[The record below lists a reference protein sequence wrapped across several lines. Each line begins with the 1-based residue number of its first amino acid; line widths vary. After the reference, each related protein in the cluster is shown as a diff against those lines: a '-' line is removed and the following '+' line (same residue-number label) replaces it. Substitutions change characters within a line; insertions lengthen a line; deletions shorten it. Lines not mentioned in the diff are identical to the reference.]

1 MGKYLQQMEKQH
13 GARGDERNQ
22 HQKEVESQ
30 RVTPPDIPTLKDL
43 GINYNL
49 ASRVQ
54 TLAKVGDVVFE
65 RYVEEIRGSDNRTL
79 ATGARRCRIPG

>member
-43 GINYNL
+43 GIDYNL

-54 TLAKVGDVVFE
+54 TLAKVGDVVFN
-65 RYVEEIRGSDNRTL
+65 RYVDEIRQRHDRAFAAS
-79 ATGARRCRIPG
+79 A